1 MCPAGGERREK
12 GQKRKRNGMYES
24 QEVEQRLARIEEAQE
39 QELEQIG
46 AQLREL
52 SLVSFWSV
60 M

>member
-1 MCPAGGERREK
+1 
-12 GQKRKRNGMYES
+12 MYESHLHILASES